1 MELGSPNAKIV
12 IKSLQRIRATMVES
26 HFDTIWK
33 AMTNQ
38 EVPEYIK
45 APPST
50 ELEEFIQSIIVL
62 HKKGDQ
68 QEIEQA
74 TKKIKEL
81 LKESE
86 PGVNQ
91 FLQLL
96 LDFLSGKDIS
106 QKIK

>member
-1 MELGSPNAKIV
+1 MG
-12 IKSLQRIRATMVES
+12 ES
-26 HFDTIWK
+26 QFDTYWK
-33 AMTNQ
+33 TLTNQ

-50 ELEEFIQSIIVL
+50 QLEEFIQYIVDL
-62 HKKGDQ
+62 HEKGGQ

-74 TKKIKEL
+74 TKEIKDL

-86 PGVNQ
+86 PGIKQ

-106 QKIK
+106 QKVKELEEPLKSILEKYMK